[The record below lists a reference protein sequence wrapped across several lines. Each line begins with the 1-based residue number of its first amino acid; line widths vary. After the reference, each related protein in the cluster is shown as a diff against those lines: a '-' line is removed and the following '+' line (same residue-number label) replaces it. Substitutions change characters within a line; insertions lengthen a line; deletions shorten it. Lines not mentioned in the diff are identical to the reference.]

1 MKPWVIIDW
10 LYCFVL
16 QPDIKSC
23 KPGGE
28 QNGMSNM
35 QTDSDSQ
42 DAGGGSGS
50 TSHTDRTS
58 DSKCAGGPKGTISVS
73 DTQGVTKKATINSNN
88 IASNVKHEEDSDT
101 SRQQKTR
108 LPGRLTNQLQYLL
121 KVIIK
126 LVWKHQFAWPF
137 HRPVD
142 AEKLNL
148 PVSIELQIVIPL
160 IVVILVIY

>member
-1 MKPWVIIDW
+1 M
-10 LYCFVL
+10 L

-160 IVVILVIY
+160 IVVIY